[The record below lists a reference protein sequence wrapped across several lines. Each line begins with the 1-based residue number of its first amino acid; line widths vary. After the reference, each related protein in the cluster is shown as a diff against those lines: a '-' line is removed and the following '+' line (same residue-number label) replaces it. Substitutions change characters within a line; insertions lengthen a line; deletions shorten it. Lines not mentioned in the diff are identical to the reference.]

1 MCFYFQSLC
10 KWVVC
15 SVRIRWCRAVA
26 AAAAYP
32 DVCIR
37 YASASWWRLVA
48 AAAAAHLQL
57 LMHTANGSLGLTAL
71 ACASRRW
78 CGGVKLL
85 VLQVAPAPVT
95 QFSGPIRNWP
105 RHVPEFGGW
114 IGTMRGR
121 ACFVVCLLLLSG
133 PRDCC
138 SRVAPVFLDGMH
150 FAAAFSP
157 MLLLLI
163 FSLLFSC
170 FFFFFCSGSLSVIA
184 LCFFSDVTSP
194 SPSSRVE
201 VACGL
206 HFFFG
211 VFLSIP
217 LLPRLPLL
225 MWRPGILQGGVL
237 F

>member
-1 MCFYFQSLC
+1 MLDASLPSLARFLVCAFIFSLC

-26 AAAAYP
+26 AAAAYS

-71 ACASRRW
+71 ACAGRRW
-78 CGGVKLL
+78 CGSVKLL
-85 VLQVAPAPVT
+85 VLQVAPPPAT

-105 RHVPEFGGW
+105 RHVPEIGGW

-121 ACFVVCLLLLSG
+121 SCFVVCLLLLSG

-138 SRVAPVFLDGMH
+138 FRVAPGVWTACIFVLTHVAVDFLT
-150 FAAAFSP
+150 
-157 MLLLLI
+157 
-163 FSLLFSC
+163 LFSC
-170 FFFFFCSGSLSVIA
+170 FFFFA
-184 LCFFSDVTSP
+184 
-194 SPSSRVE
+194 
-201 VACGL
+201 
-206 HFFFG
+206 
-211 VFLSIP
+211 
-217 LLPRLPLL
+217 
-225 MWRPGILQGGVL
+225 QVL
-237 F
+237 EE